1 MRNRTGLTALTAIRR
16 RPVARDSAAIAILVL
31 AAFFFAVWTGGSYV
45 RWANYEYRTFD
56 LAFYVQGLWQFLHG
70 RFAVSVEHVPLM
82 GNHVEPIVF
91 LIAPLF
97 AIFRHPMT
105 LVVVQNAALATMGP
119 VGFGIAKRLGFGVKE
134 SLCLAAALLIAPATG
149 YIALHEFHPEALSAP
164 LLLLLFRAR
173 LLRSLTQHWV
183 WFIAVLACKE
193 NMAPLLV
200 AYCAVEAV
208 TDRKRGLAEVRAWYL
223 WPMGLALCWVA
234 LCTSLI
240 TPALNAGNVDYIAL
254 YDQLGSSASDIF
266 VNALRE
272 PHWIAQALVRSLSHG
287 NLVWALLLP
296 FLCLPLLGPRWLLI
310 AAPILLQ
317 HLLSWRSSEWMI
329 YFHYGAPLLPLFW
342 MAAVEGI
349 ANLDRKGLLPT
360 AVRRAPLLLVVATL
374 IAQIVHGPTALLAS
388 TTANWFTQEERRAR
402 QNAIVAEIPLTASVI
417 APLPYLSH
425 LAMREKL
432 YSLHYIL
439 KGLKTLSRASY
450 EPPLP
455 TDFVLIDYGDTAT
468 FDASAGYYHP
478 AMKTV
483 DGRVIPSSDQL
494 LHDILAQRSWAV
506 TSINE
511 LTLLRQDERKVPS
524 RQQDLEPPVDLGPRT
539 QLLGISK
546 SGDSLSKKRSLDIK
560 MSWDFQG
567 RRAVFPWLVLALV
580 SEQTGERMM
589 ITRGLCA
596 PEARAGLYEETWH
609 VTSPDRLPTGNYSA
623 EALFSDYPNEI
634 WSGKKD
640 SNGSPR
646 AILSRRVPIGSVKAT
661 TD

>member
-1 MRNRTGLTALTAIRR
+1 MIAIRR
-16 RPVARDSAAIAILVL
+16 KPAARDTAAISITILAV
-31 AAFFFAVWTGGSYV
+31 FFFVLWTCGSYA

-105 LVVVQNAALATMGP
+105 FVVVQNVALATMGP
-119 VGFGIAKRLGFGVKE
+119 VGFDIAKRLGFGVKE
-134 SLCLAAALLIAPATG
+134 SCLLAAALLVAPATG
-149 YIALHEFHPEALSAP
+149 YVALHEFHPEALSAP
-164 LLLLLFRAR
+164 LLLLMFRAR
-173 LLRSLTQHWV
+173 LLQSLTQHWV
-183 WFIAVLACKE
+183 WFIAVLGCKE

-200 AYCAVEAV
+200 AYCAVHAV

-223 WPMGLALCWVA
+223 WPMGLAFLWLA

-240 TPALNAGNVDYIAL
+240 TPALNAGSVDYIAL
-254 YDQLGSSASDIF
+254 YDQLGSSASDILL
-266 VNALRE
+266 NAIRE
-272 PHWIAQALVRSLSHG
+272 PRRIAQALIRSLSQG
-287 NLVWALLLP
+287 NLVWGLLFP

-342 MAAVEGI
+342 MAAVEG
-349 ANLDRKGLLPT
+349 AASFDRKQLLPPSVGR
-360 AVRRAPLLLVVATL
+360 AVPLLLVLATL
-374 IAQIVHGPTALLAS
+374 IAQIVLGPTALLAS
-388 TTANWFTQEERRAR
+388 TTANWFTQKERRAR
-402 QNAIVAEIPLTASVI
+402 QNAIVAEIPPAASVI

-450 EPPLP
+450 KPPSP

-478 AMKTV
+478 AMKTI
-483 DGRVIPSSDQL
+483 DGRVISSSDRL
-494 LHDILAQRSWAV
+494 LHDVLARGSWVV
-506 TSINE
+506 TSTNE
-511 LTLLRQDERKVPS
+511 LTLLRQGDRKVPS
-524 RQQDLEPPVDLGPRT
+524 RQQDLGPAVDFGMQT
-539 QLLGISK
+539 QLLSIRK
-546 SGDSLSKKRSLDIK
+546 SDDSLSKERPLEIK
-560 MSWDFQG
+560 MVWDFQG
-567 RRAVFPWLVLALV
+567 QRDVFPWLVLALV
-580 SEQTGERMM
+580 SGQTGERMM

-596 PEARAGLYEETWH
+596 PESRAGLYEETWH

-623 EALFSDYPNEI
+623 EALFVDYAKGT

-640 SNGSPR
+640 GKVSPWVL
-646 AILSRRVPIGSVKAT
+646 LSRPVPIGSVKVT